1 MKEAS
6 FTVTEVLYT
15 YYRQRN
21 NGYRLMKN
29 NRSSNGLTLI
39 LSGEMEITYPQYST
53 TLHAGDIILQHRG
66 DSYSLHVDSPDGVE
80 FIVISYHADPLDTV
94 FSLLPDRLFRTEH
107 LSRYRNAFET
117 AVRIHATRGICHEP
131 LLCALVQ
138 EILCNI
144 IRENYPTKL
153 SHDQNPVEYAKRY
166 IEEFYG
172 NDLSVDDIAAV
183 VGISPSYLRTL
194 FKKSEGESPI
204 HYLNHVRI
212 DRAKEMLSSNMF
224 NQDEI
229 ATACGFQNV
238 YYFSRVFKSFT
249 GVSPGK
255 Y

>member
-1 MKEAS
+1 MKETNFS
-6 FTVTEVLYT
+6 VTEVPFAF
-15 YYRQRN
+15 YRQRN
-21 NGYRLMKN
+21 DGYRLMKN

-39 LSGEMEITYPQYST
+39 LSGEMEITYPQSSA

-66 DSYSLHVDSPDGVE
+66 DSYSLHVASPKGVE
-80 FIVISYHADPLDTV
+80 FIVISYHAEPTDTV
-94 FSLLPDRLFRTEH
+94 FSLLPDRLFHTEH
-107 LSRYRNAFET
+107 QSRYRNAFET
-117 AVRIHATRGICHEP
+117 AVRIHASRGLCHET

-144 IRENYPTKL
+144 ILESYPAGL
-153 SHDQNPVEYAKRY
+153 SNSPHPVAYAKRY

-172 NDLSVDDIAAV
+172 NDLSAEDIAAV

-204 HYLNHVRI
+204 HYLNRIRI

-224 NQDEI
+224 SQEEV

-238 YYFSRVFKSFT
+238 YYFSRVFKNFT
-249 GVSPGK
+249 GISPGK